1 MSLHPYPIM
10 SQQRKLIKWG
20 SSETLILSLP
30 RKWVKQ
36 NNLTAD
42 QVVNLQINQDGTLT
56 IIPRELQPDKE
67 DLQTEIKIKDIDDM
81 ENLRLRILT
90 NFIDGWDVIRI
101 KSVEEFNPDIRRELE
116 KILEPMMGLEIMG
129 LNPSEILIKNV
140 MSVESSNVYNLV
152 KMISDLA
159 IELNGVVLKRLD
171 AKDTSS
177 EYDGASEWENIN
189 KYHYRII
196 REHRKTLLHPIALV
210 KMNLTLQDVVDFS
223 SYVTNIFKIAEAD
236 RYIIDTI
243 KKHGIPSD
251 SFGITPFVKKVLD
264 THVRDSIDAF
274 LFKNTQKAIK
284 TIKSMNGLHPKKR
297 DIENKVDASES
308 NTHPKL
314 LTFQVLLD
322 MSSKILD
329 YCEEICLAALR
340 RAI

>member
-1 MSLHPYPIM
+1 M

-42 QVVNLQINQDGTLT
+42 QVVNLQFNQDGTLT
-56 IIPRELQPDKE
+56 IIPQELRPDVDE
-67 DLQTEIKIKDIDDM
+67 LQTEIKIKDIDDM
-81 ENLRLRILT
+81 ENIRLRLLT
-90 NFIDGWDVIRI
+90 KFLDGWDVIRI

-116 KILEPMMGLEIMG
+116 RILEPMMGLEIVG
-129 LNPSEILIKNV
+129 INPKEILIKNV

-152 KMISDLA
+152 KMISDLV
-159 IELNGVVLKRLD
+159 IELNGILLKRMT
-171 AKDTSS
+171 AQNT
-177 EYDGASEWENIN
+177 ETPNDGDIEWVNIK

-210 KMNLTLQDVVDFS
+210 KMNLTLQDVVDFFSYIS
-223 SYVTNIFKIAEAD
+223 SIYRIGEAV
-236 RYIIDTI
+236 RYIISTI
-243 KKHGIPSD
+243 NKHGLPSD
-251 SFGITPFVKKVLD
+251 SFEITPFVKKVLD
-264 THVRDSIDAF
+264 DHVRNSIDAF
-274 LFKNTQKAIK
+274 LFKNTQTAIK
-284 TIKSMNGLHPKKR
+284 TIKAIEDLKPKKR
-297 DIENKVDASES
+297 DIENLVDATES
-308 NTHPKL
+308 DSHPKL

-329 YCEEICLAALR
+329 FCVEICLAALR